1 MVVVLLPRAPS
12 PNSIKDRTTSATK
25 YEGSDEKKLL
35 GSGCRVDDW
44 RVNEVAN
51 LSTTHRD
58 SVDWRVGPLKGQ
70 RGRKSNPC
78 SSAGNTQVQRNSGC
92 FAAAASKING
102 FHLRKLVLLEII
114 RTV

>member
-1 MVVVLLPRAPS
+1 M
-12 PNSIKDRTTSATK
+12 
-25 YEGSDEKKLL
+25 
-35 GSGCRVDDW
+35 CRG
-44 RVNEVAN
+44 RRRELRRGAY
-51 LSTTHRD
+51 TTHRD